1 MILNKLLEQ
10 LPSIPSCQEAT
21 RLSSEA
27 MERHLSIKE
36 RFNLWAHLSICDLC
50 TRFSKQI
57 QGLRKILR
65 NYKPLEEK
73 KLPQDIKNKIKSVI
87 KEKSSS

>member
-1 MILNKLLEQ
+1 MI
-10 LPSIPSCQEAT
+10 IFCQEAT

-27 MERHLSIKE
+27 MERRLSIKE
-36 RFNLWAHLSICDLC
+36 RFDLWAHLRVCDLC

-57 QGLRKILR
+57 HDLRKLLR
-65 NYKPLEEK
+65 NYSPQEEK
-73 KLPQDIKNKIKSVI
+73 KLAPDVKSKIKLAI